1 MRARVQERRNYKE
14 YNSDSEPDEPE
25 PLDGNSESET
35 SDSETSDSGTSDGTE
50 TDSEMIMKKNG
61 TRIQENVNTLI
72 KRILSAEDLD
82 EHLKTNKYASNVL
95 LYALTSTYDIVRMQ
109 NIVKYIADIN
119 VTINGILIAEGLLLR
134 STRFHS
140 LLEFFLNHGLDL
152 SRIRERAEPYMYLTP
167 YNYARTTFG
176 NFNPKAVYVE
186 FGNIVVLLGG
196 FDDVLSDRSKFMSY
210 VQRYNAASLP
220 SYLNFVPEKYWMKMG
235 PTDNPLENKSLFNA
249 EVVGN
254 PRPLWGMDSVHDYY
268 VLNQQNSP
276 NAPNAPNYVTSLS
289 VFVSPVQFVCTG
301 VASQSAKHPVL
312 LESIRIF
319 LSKGSSLTE
328 THGTISPIDII
339 GDLRKL
345 ISRPGL
351 HLADCEKNRLEDM
364 WSCVKAFYGDFD
376 ESKVIRLTK
385 KQKNL
390 LFFMHLMCA
399 RREDAKGFRVLH
411 TDLIIKIA
419 HMALNV

>member
-25 PLDGNSESET
+25 PPDGNSE
-35 SDSETSDSGTSDGTE
+35 SETSDSGTSDGTE
-50 TDSEMIMKKNG
+50 TDSEMIVKKNG

-82 EHLKTNKYASNVL
+82 EHFKTNNYPSDVL
-95 LYALTSTYDIVRMQ
+95 LYALTSINDTVKMQ
-109 NIVKYIADIN
+109 KIAKYIADIN
-119 VTINGILIAEGLLLR
+119 VATNGILIAERLLLR

-167 YNYARTTFG
+167 YNYARTSFG

-196 FDDVLSDRSKFMSY
+196 FDDVLSDRSKFMLY
-210 VQRYNAASLP
+210 VQRYDAASLP
-220 SYLNFVPEKYWMKMG
+220 SYLNFVPEKYWKKMG
-235 PTDNPLENKSLFNA
+235 PTVDPLVNKAFFNA
-249 EVVGN
+249 DLAAGN

-268 VLNQQNSP
+268 VSSNRQ
-276 NAPNAPNYVTSLS
+276 NAPNYVTSLS
-289 VFVSPVQFVCTG
+289 VFVSPIQYVCSG
-301 VASQSAKHPVL
+301 IASRNKHPVL

-319 LSKGSSLTE
+319 LSNGISLTE
-328 THGTISPIDII
+328 TRGTRSPIDII
-339 GDLRKL
+339 GDLREL
-345 ISRPGL
+345 MSRPGL
-351 HLADCEKNRLEDM
+351 HLADCEKNRIEDM
-364 WSCVKAFYGDFD
+364 WSCVNAFDGDFD
-376 ESKVIRLTK
+376 ESKIIRLTQ
-385 KQKNL
+385 KQKNF

-399 RREDAKGFRVLH
+399 RREDVKGFRVLH
-411 TDLIIKIA
+411 TELIIKIA